1 MRRPH
6 KDHIRYRNHNRDHD
20 VSAPTLTPFSI
31 TKTNAT
37 TITTTTYMNQYE
49 LIDSGHGRKLERFG
63 KVTLD
68 RPCAQAV
75 WSPASP
81 ALWKKANASFTRK
94 EGLKW
99 KGRDR
104 LPDSWIAPINGV
116 KMKLST
122 TDFGHLGVFPET
134 REMWDWI
141 RDSLR
146 KESKKRKEPLNF
158 LNLFAYSGGATLAAA
173 QGNAHCCHV
182 DASKGMVQW
191 ARENAALNQLED
203 HPIRWIVDDVNKF
216 LSREIKRGRRYDAIL
231 LDPPS
236 FGRGKGGELYKIEH
250 ALLETLQL
258 VKKVLSDQPAFVY
271 LTSHTPGFTPIV
283 LKNLVQQLLSKG
295 NVKCGEMLL
304 TGNPETFTVPSGTW
318 ARWTR

>member
-1 MRRPH
+1 
-6 KDHIRYRNHNRDHD
+6 
-20 VSAPTLTPFSI
+20 
-31 TKTNAT
+31 
-37 TITTTTYMNQYE
+37 MNEYE

-75 WSPASP
+75 WNPSQPT
-81 ALWKKANASFTRK
+81 LWKQADAFFTRK
-94 EGLKW
+94 QGLEW
-99 KGRDR
+99 RGRDK
-104 LPDSWIAPINGV
+104 LPDSWIAEVKGV

-134 REMWDWI
+134 RAMWGWI
-141 RDSLR
+141 RETLK
-146 KESKKRKEPLNF
+146 KENAQRHESLNF

-173 QGNAHCCHV
+173 QGGAHCCHV
-182 DASKGMVQW
+182 DASKGMVAW
-191 ARENAALNQLED
+191 ARENAKLNGLED

-216 LSREIKRGRRYDAIL
+216 LTREIKRGRRYDAIL

-258 VKKVLSDQPAFVY
+258 VRKVMSDQPSFLY

-283 LKNLVQQLLSKG
+283 LKNLIQELLGEGQLDS
-295 NVKCGEMLL
+295 GEMLL
-304 TGNPETFTVPSGTW
+304 TGKESALDVPSGTW
-318 ARWTR
+318 ARWKK

>member
-1 MRRPH
+1 
-6 KDHIRYRNHNRDHD
+6 
-20 VSAPTLTPFSI
+20 
-31 TKTNAT
+31 
-37 TITTTTYMNQYE
+37 MNEYE

-63 KVTLD
+63 KITLD

-75 WSPASP
+75 WNQSR
-81 ALWKKANASFTRK
+81 LKNWKEADAYFTRK
-94 EGLKW
+94 QGLEW
-99 KGRDR
+99 RGRDR
-104 LPDSWIAPINGV
+104 LPDSWVAEVNGV

-134 REMWDWI
+134 RSMWDWI
-141 RDSLR
+141 RKKIS
-146 KESKKRKEPLNF
+146 KETSRRKEPIHF

-173 QGNAHCCHV
+173 QGGAHCCHV

-191 ARENAALNQLED
+191 ARDNADLNKLTD

-216 LSREIKRGRRYDAIL
+216 LTREIRRGRRYDAIL

-250 ALLETLQL
+250 ALLETLDR
-258 VKKVLSDQPAFVY
+258 VKGVLSDQPCFVY

-283 LKNLVQQLLSKG
+283 LNNLVRQLLENG
-295 NVKCGEMLL
+295 QVDCGEMLL
-304 TGNPETFTVPSGTW
+304 SGTDSRFTVPSGTW
-318 ARWTR
+318 ARWEA

>member
-1 MRRPH
+1 
-6 KDHIRYRNHNRDHD
+6 
-20 VSAPTLTPFSI
+20 
-31 TKTNAT
+31 
-37 TITTTTYMNQYE
+37 MNEYE

-75 WSPASP
+75 WSPSQP
-81 ALWKKANASFTRK
+81 SLWKQADAFFTRK
-94 EGLKW
+94 QGLEW
-99 KGRDR
+99 RGRDK
-104 LPDSWIAPINGV
+104 LPDSWIAEVKGV

-134 REMWDWI
+134 RAMWGWI
-141 RDSLR
+141 RETLK
-146 KESKKRKEPLNF
+146 KETAQRREPFNF

-173 QGNAHCCHV
+173 QGGAHCCHV
-182 DASKGMVQW
+182 DASKGMVAW
-191 ARENAALNQLED
+191 ARENAKLNGLED

-216 LSREIKRGRRYDAIL
+216 LTREIKRGRRYDAIL

-236 FGRGKGGELYKIEH
+236 FGRGKGGELYKIEQ

-258 VKKVLSDQPAFVY
+258 VRKVMSDQPSFLY

-283 LKNLVQQLLSKG
+283 LKNLIQQLLSEG
-295 NVKCGEMLL
+295 QLDCGEMLL
-304 TGNPETFTVPSGTW
+304 TGKESTLDVPSGTW
-318 ARWTR
+318 ARWER